1 VLLPAGSRAGK
12 YDQAA
17 NPHQVSH
24 LGKCLA
30 PVPVMLKALARYG
43 HIKVTISVRQLVPSA
58 HNVNTLAL
66 AQVAAYILSSVPKEI
81 THAAVDVE

>member
-1 VLLPAGSRAGK
+1 MLLPAGSRAGK
-12 YDQAA
+12 YNQAA
-17 NPHQVSH
+17 NPHQVNH

-43 HIKVTISVRQLVPSA
+43 HIKVAISVWQLVPSA

-66 AQVAAYILSSVPKEI
+66 AQIAAHILASGPKEV
-81 THAAVDVE
+81 THAAVNV